1 MKHFKYQ
8 LIKWYA
14 LHSLNKQCLLGRF
27 MKFSM
32 IASEIVKRE
41 KREKGEKNQK
51 QTKNGA

>member
-1 MKHFKYQ
+1 
-8 LIKWYA
+8 
-14 LHSLNKQCLLGRF
+14 